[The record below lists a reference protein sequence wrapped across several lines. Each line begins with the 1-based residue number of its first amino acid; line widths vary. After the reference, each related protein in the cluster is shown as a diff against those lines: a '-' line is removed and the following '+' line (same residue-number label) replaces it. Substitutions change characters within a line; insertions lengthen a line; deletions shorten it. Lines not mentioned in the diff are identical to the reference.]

1 MNNIR
6 KVMRIF
12 KSVFYFG
19 TLLKVLNKLIIFL
32 SYYFMF
38 KDQIIFLESNYVPT
52 LISVANANMYLKNAL
67 YWIFQGIL
75 K

>member
-1 MNNIR
+1 MNSIR
-6 KVMRIF
+6 KVTRIF

-38 KDQIIFLESNYVPT
+38 KDQIIFLESSHVPT
-52 LISVANANMYLKNAL
+52 SISIANANMYLKNAL
-67 YWIFQGIL
+67 YQIFQGIL

>member
-1 MNNIR
+1 MNSIR

-38 KDQIIFLESNYVPT
+38 KDQIIFLESSYVPT
-52 LISVANANMYLKNAL
+52 LISIANANMYLKNAL
-67 YWIFQGIL
+67 YLIFQGIL